1 MAEAIAS
8 AVRSAGG
15 DEWRKAKRRA
25 DSEGR
30 VSSRSLER
38 IRYETKHDTIR
49 RLAFEVMEAAYEKA
63 SGGGRYPA
71 NARQIYY
78 AARPSIIA
86 GMEGT
91 VFQRSGVNSQY
102 FTQTLLKDYLEI
114 HSPSWDVVYDAR
126 GHFAEPHTGRTID
139 IGGLE
144 VRRYVAG
151 FTGGE
156 FEERPDLDLRA
167 CIDTTGPSLRYGG
180 VLFIEKE
187 GFGPLLAAAQIA
199 ERFDV
204 AIASTKGM
212 PTAAMCDLL
221 HALDRHGL
229 KAYVVRDFDKSGFS
243 IVHTLEE
250 GARGSRGTGLIVDL
264 GFRLADI
271 EGLEREEVHYAQRV
285 HPSENLIENGAEH
298 DEIAVLVQGGWAG
311 RYHGERVELNAMT
324 ADQFVA
330 WLEAKL
336 TEQGVGKV
344 VPTEDVLAKAYRR
357 ARYLLELEAVAKRLR
372 EEDREAVAVP
382 RSLGKKM
389 TQLLGKRRDLTWDE
403 AVWQLASRRGDD
415 DPDRSAMSQN
425 GHSEN
430 TIAGADGA

>member
-1 MAEAIAS
+1 MSESMADALAS
-8 AVRSAGG
+8 AVRSVAG
-15 DEWRKAKRRA
+15 EWKRAKRQE
-25 DSEGR
+25 DR
-30 VSSRSLER
+30 VSSRSLDR
-38 IRYETKHDTIR
+38 IRYETKHETIR

-78 AARPSIIA
+78 AARPSILA
-86 GMEGT
+86 GMRGT
-91 VFQRSGVNSQY
+91 VYERAGVDDQY
-102 FTQTLLKDYLEI
+102 FTQTLLKDYLELY
-114 HSPSWDVVYDAR
+114 HPSWDVVYDAR
-126 GHFAEPHTGRTID
+126 GHFAEPHTGRTIG

-144 VRRYVAG
+144 VRRYVAE

-156 FEERPDLDLRA
+156 FEERPDLHLSA
-167 CIDTTGPSLRYGG
+167 CIDTVGPRLRYGG

-199 ERFDV
+199 ERFDM

-285 HPSENLIENGAEH
+285 HPSENLIENGAED
-298 DEIAVLVQGGWAG
+298 DEIAVLVQGGYPG
-311 RYHGERVELNAMT
+311 RYRGERVELNAMT

-336 TEQGVGKV
+336 TEYGVGKV
-344 VPTEDVLAKAYRR
+344 VPAGDVLAKAYRR
-357 ARYLLELEAVAKRLR
+357 ARFLLELEAVAKRLQA
-372 EEDREAVAVP
+372 EKGKAIMAP
-382 RSLGKKM
+382 QSLAKKV
-389 TQLLGKRRDLTWDE
+389 THLLGKRPELTWDE
-403 AVWQLASRRGDD
+403 AVWQLARKDPGGGDGGKD
-415 DPDRSAMSQN
+415 
-425 GHSEN
+425 
-430 TIAGADGA
+430 